1 MPGACVSQSRRI
13 EALVRWI
20 HPQFGFLPPDEF
32 ITVIEQSGNISTLT
46 AWIIDRAARQYRE
59 WLDRGL
65 DIKVS
70 VSLSA
75 LDRLN
80 EELPQL
86 LARVMANYRL
96 LPRQLGLEVTESAVM
111 RDPTTALR
119 TSLNNPETR
128 HACTPRP

>member
-75 LDRLN
+75 LDLLN

-86 LARVMANYRL
+86 LERVMANYRL